1 MAKSLGIKPGSPA
14 FHALKKGNIQLS
26 LVNNGGNAKDNGK
39 DKKKSKKKHG

>member
-26 LVNNGGNAKDNGK
+26 FASNGGNAKGKGK